1 MQNRI
6 RTQIQNFSR
15 DYFIAYAL
23 VGLCIILGFAT
34 PKFATMSNM
43 ATVLRQASIIAIVAC
58 GQYFVMVGGAFDI
71 SLGANVGLTGIVF
84 AYSIVNWG
92 VPIWV
97 GALLCLSIG
106 ALIGVGN
113 GLLVTK
119 IGIPAFIGTLAFMSI
134 CRGLAFVITN
144 ATPVTR
150 IPKSIAWI
158 GRGVIG
164 DIRTFGI
171 PIPVVIMFLVFI
183 IAYIVSE
190 KTNFGRK
197 IFAIG
202 GNEEAA
208 YLSGI
213 ETNSLRISSFVIA
226 GVLAAFASIILVSRL
241 DSGHPNSGTGFEF
254 DSVTACVIGG
264 VAITGGKGKVLGVLI
279 GAVFLTTFF
288 NGMTLLNVNAFY
300 QDVLK
305 GIVLAFAVGFDAIKN
320 RKKD

>member
-1 MQNRI
+1 MQRGVKARI
-6 RTQIQNFSR
+6 QDFSR

-23 VGLCIILGFAT
+23 IGLSIILSFAT
-34 PKFATMSNM
+34 PKFATMSNV

-71 SLGANVGLTGIVF
+71 SLGANVGLTGVIF

-92 VPIWV
+92 LPIWLAV
-97 GALLCLSIG
+97 ILCLGTGI
-106 ALIGVGN
+106 LVGICN

-119 IGIPAFIGTLAFMSI
+119 VGIPAFIATLAFMSI
-134 CRGLAFVITN
+134 CRGMAFVITN

-150 IPKSIAWI
+150 IPKSIGWI

-164 DIRTFGI
+164 DMRTFGI
-171 PIPVVIMFLVFI
+171 PIPVIILFLIFI

-190 KTNFGRK
+190 KTNFGRQ
-197 IFAIG
+197 IFALG

-213 ETNSLRISSFVIA
+213 ETNRLRICTFVIA
-226 GVLAAFASIILVSRL
+226 ALLSSFASIILVSRL
-241 DSGHPNSGTGFEF
+241 DSGHPHSGTGFEF

-264 VAITGGKGKVLGVLI
+264 VAISGGKGKVLGVLI
-279 GAVFLTTFF
+279 GALFLTAFF
-288 NGMTLLNVNAFY
+288 NGMTLLNVNSFY

-305 GIVLAFAVGFDAIKN
+305 GIVLAFAVGFDTIKN